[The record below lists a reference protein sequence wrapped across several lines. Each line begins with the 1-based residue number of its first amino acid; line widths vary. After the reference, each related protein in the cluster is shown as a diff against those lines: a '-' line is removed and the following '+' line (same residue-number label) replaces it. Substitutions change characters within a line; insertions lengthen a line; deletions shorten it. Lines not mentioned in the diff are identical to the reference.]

1 MNLPKHFPNTVYPNS
16 KILNFCSCQCS
27 CYSRYFL
34 DSFNQVLFFNN
45 LNFLCNFLF
54 AVFLFFVFCFVFC
67 LDYLEIGVH
76 WDSTTTFPCYATGFY
91 LLWDSVHKTSGKFVN
106 KECFSGWSKIS
117 QSYKV
122 VKGCRHRNVNSTED
136 LEDTVN

>member
-106 KECFSGWSKIS
+106 KENASVVEVKFLRVTKWSKA
-117 QSYKV
+117 V
-122 VKGCRHRNVNSTED
+122 GTEMSTQ
-136 LEDTVN
+136 LRIWGIL

>member
-45 LNFLCNFLF
+45 LNFLWNFLF

-106 KECFSGWSKIS
+106 KENASVVEVKFLWVTKWSKA
-117 QSYKV
+117 V
-122 VKGCRHRNVNSTED
+122 GTEMSTQ
-136 LEDTVN
+136 LRIWGIL

>member
-106 KECFSGWSKIS
+106 KENASVVEVKFLRVTKWSKA
-117 QSYKV
+117 V
-122 VKGCRHRNVNSTED
+122 GTEMSTQ
-136 LEDTVN
+136 LRIWRIL

>member
-27 CYSRYFL
+27 CFSRYFL

-76 WDSTTTFPCYATGFY
+76 WDSTTTFLCYATGFY

-106 KECFSGWSKIS
+106 KENASVVEVKFLRVTKWSKA
-117 QSYKV
+117 V
-122 VKGCRHRNVNSTED
+122 GTEMPTQ
-136 LEDTVN
+136 LRIWGIL

>member
-45 LNFLCNFLF
+45 LNFLCNFLL

-91 LLWDSVHKTSGKFVN
+91 LLWDFVHKTSGKFVN
-106 KECFSGWSKIS
+106 KENASVVEVKFLRVTKWSKA
-117 QSYKV
+117 V
-122 VKGCRHRNVNSTED
+122 GTEMSTQ
-136 LEDTVN
+136 LRIWGIL

>member
-34 DSFNQVLFFNN
+34 DSFSQVLFFNN

-106 KECFSGWSKIS
+106 KENASVVEVKFLRLTKWSKA
-117 QSYKV
+117 V
-122 VKGCRHRNVNSTED
+122 GTEMSTQ
-136 LEDTVN
+136 LRIWRIL